1 MGRLKKKDKE
11 DADKKIEDT
20 KDLLGKVLSQ
30 SGGMD
35 EIFEIIQSVDEED
48 DDELRH
54 IPLHSL
60 QEVKAKLSEKQI
72 VEKDDGSSA
81 LEPIYS
87 EEEKV
92 KVIFGLLS
100 EKGLNLLDYLE
111 KVLSET
117 GYNGKVLF
125 SINETM
131 SKTTEILRDIAEMQF
146 RKAKLENER
155 IHLQIQSRKADL
167 KEREIQI
174 KEKSVEK
181 GAGGTQVIAVGN
193 PAELL
198 ALMNGNKG
206 IDDIAEAEVVEED
219 E

>member
-155 IHLQIQSRKADL
+155 IHLQIQSRKEDL